1 MAKEIKTANLYSIDD
16 GKKTEFDGEPTFENS
31 IKHFEELLDR
41 ELRMTEQK
49 DWDWSDYEIER
60 RKAAVKQLRRW
71 SQANK
76 AKLSMRKAID
86 LALTQKNVEEIH
98 ETLQRAVPAKVG
110 HVPEVMRSAVAAL
123 MFRCFTSLSWKEI
136 KEKCCPEPNLH
147 GNPHSSRN
155 MTSCGDRLGKMVEAL
170 EQELNDAGF
179 GFAMS
184 KRQQPKS
191 LKKNQESARGK
202 VFSAHE

>member
-1 MAKEIKTANLYSIDD
+1 LT
-16 GKKTEFDGEPTFENS
+16 
-31 IKHFEELLDR
+31 
-41 ELRMTEQK
+41 
-49 DWDWSDYEIER
+49 DWSDDEIER

-71 SQANK
+71 SQASK
-76 AKLSMRKAID
+76 TKLSMRKAID

-98 ETLQRAVPAKVG
+98 QTLQRAVPANDG

-123 MFRCFTSLSWKEI
+123 MFRCFTSLSWKKI
-136 KEKCCPEPNLH
+136 KEKCCPKPKLH

-155 MTSCGDRLGKMVEAL
+155 MTSCSDRLGKMVEAL

-184 KRQQPKS
+184 KRYQPKS
-191 LKKNQESARGK
+191 FQKKQESARAK
-202 VFSAHE
+202 IFSAHE